1 MKRLTYADK
10 SLLVD
15 DETAD
20 LIVKYAVALGAA
32 GSADSV
38 DLRGFGADGD
48 EVVGSF
54 VLNAGTVLMAET
66 VHTSMTDP
74 DNSEAIE
81 YMRARLARLQSPP
94 TVQPSDPEYS
104 DYLTNVDLD

>member
-1 MKRLTYADK
+1 MKHLTYADK

-15 DETAD
+15 DETAE

-32 GSADSV
+32 GTADSV
-38 DLRGFGADGD
+38 ELRGFGADGD

-54 VLNAGTVLMAET
+54 VLNGGTVLMAET
-66 VHTSMTDP
+66 VHTSMNDP
-74 DNSEAIE
+74 ENTAAIE

-94 TVQPSDPEYS
+94 TVQPADPDCS
-104 DYLTNVDLD
+104 DYLTEID